1 MRYIR
6 LIIGCLLI
14 SSILSCSKAST
25 TQTISLTIDS
35 LRLTNLPATIVGKNI
50 YLNLICSNGNTVTWG
65 TITNIP
71 VSADTLFFALTP
83 SQLITDLSGEN
94 QIILYQQL
102 GSSQS
107 PTTDPILYSSNSITF
122 SASEQ
127 GEVPNQYPTV
137 LYFNS
142 GTGFFTEIFNVHWQ

>member
-6 LIIGCLLI
+6 LIAGCLLI
-14 SSILSCSKAST
+14 SSILSCSKTS

-35 LRLTNLPATIVGKNI
+35 LRLTNLPTTVVGKSI
-50 YLNLICSNGNTVTWG
+50 YLNLICSNGNTITWG

-83 SQLITDLSGEN
+83 SQQITDLSGAN

-122 SASEQ
+122 TASEQ
-127 GEVPNQYPTV
+127 GEAPSQYPTM
-137 LYFNS
+137 LYFSS
-142 GTGFFTEIFNVHWQ
+142 GTGSYTEIFNVNWQ

>member
-6 LIIGCLLI
+6 LIAGCLLI
-14 SSILSCSKAST
+14 SSILSCSKTS

-35 LRLTNLPATIVGKNI
+35 IRLTNLPTTVVGKSI

-71 VSADTLFFALTP
+71 VTADTLFFALTP
-83 SQLITDLSGEN
+83 SQVITDLSGGN
-94 QIILYQQL
+94 QIILYQQS

-122 SASEQ
+122 TGSEQ
-127 GEVPNQYPTV
+127 GDTLSQYPTV
-137 LYFNS
+137 LYFSS
-142 GTGFFTEIFNVHWQ
+142 GTGFYTEIFNVSWQ